1 MTPTDLIPPFDDRQ
15 KFSRCMTK
23 SKLISGLLGGII
35 VALAFNKFVVVPFM
49 PWWVGLV
56 STPILVA
63 ATLGIVKVVSSMSR
77 DDT

>member
-1 MTPTDLIPPFDDRQ
+1 VTQGVKQPFDNRHI
-15 KFSRCMTK
+15 SALGMTK

-35 VALAFNKFVVVPFM
+35 VALAFNKFVVIPFM

-56 STPILVA
+56 STPILVI
-63 ATLGIVKVVSSMSR
+63 ATLGIVKAVSSLNR